1 MLCDLLVCH
10 AFREALLCAGLPCCA
25 VLCCALLCAG
35 AREKYPTEK
44 IYVAGRENVT
54 TQDVRNIQKSYN
66 LDGILNQFYGL
77 GPIWDDLR
85 AILGPRECKRTF
97 QGSFFEDLG
106 SKRDPKW
113 GLEITLEAARSPPEP
128 PKCVLETCVS

>member
-1 MLCDLLVCH
+1 MLSGRLCCALVC
-10 AFREALLCAGLPCCA
+10 LA

-35 AREKYPTEK
+35 VGEKYPTEK

-66 LDGILNQFYGL
+66 LDGILSQFYGL

-97 QGSFFEDLG
+97 QDPFFEDLG
-106 SKRDPKW
+106 TPS
-113 GLEITLEAARSPPEP
+113 GA
-128 PKCVLETCVS
+128 